1 MMEQRGEEMAEGV
14 AARARL
20 LLRALDREDR
30 LETAGAFVGWL
41 GRETEQGRLPD
52 AAREVFL
59 KALRAAG
66 DPVNYRIVAVLDPLT
81 PASQHALMER
91 VGLSRVALVERIH
104 DLVQA
109 GLATRELIGDEV
121 RATPLAMGLRALVER
136 TAKIAGEHLESE
148 LGRR

>member
-1 MMEQRGEEMAEGV
+1 MGEEMVEGV
-14 AARARL
+14 AARTRL

-41 GRETEQGRLPD
+41 GREAEQGRLPE

-66 DPVNYRIVAVLDPLT
+66 DPVGYRILALLDPLT

-91 VGLSRVALVERIH
+91 TGLSRVALVERVH

-109 GLATRELIGDEV
+109 GLASRELIGDEV
-121 RATPLAMGLRALVER
+121 RATRLAVGLRALVEE
-136 TAKIAGEHLESE
+136 TASAAGESLRRD
-148 LGRR
+148 LGGG

>member
-1 MMEQRGEEMAEGV
+1 MDGRGEEIAEGV
-14 AARARL
+14 AARTRL

-41 GRETEQGRLPD
+41 GREAEQGRLPD

-66 DPVNYRIVAVLDPLT
+66 DPFNYRILGLLDSMT
-81 PASQHALMER
+81 PTSQRALMER
-91 VGLSRVALVERIH
+91 TGLSRVALVERIH
-104 DLVQA
+104 DLIQA

-121 RATPLAMGLRALVER
+121 RATPLAIGLRAIVER
-136 TAKIAGEHLESE
+136 TANAAGEHLRRD
-148 LGRR
+148 LGGG

>member
-1 MMEQRGEEMAEGV
+1 MGEEMVEGV
-14 AARARL
+14 AARTRL

-41 GRETEQGRLPD
+41 GREAEQGRLPE

-66 DPVNYRIVAVLDPLT
+66 DPVGYRILALLDPLT

-91 VGLSRVALVERIH
+91 TGLSRVALVERVH

-109 GLATRELIGDEV
+109 GLASRELIGDEV
-121 RATPLAMGLRALVER
+121 RATPLAVGLRALVEE
-136 TAKIAGEHLESE
+136 TASAAGESLRRD
-148 LGRR
+148 LGGG

>member
-1 MMEQRGEEMAEGV
+1 MEGRGEEIVEGV
-14 AARARL
+14 VARARQ

-41 GRETEQGRLPD
+41 GREREQGRLPD

-66 DPVNYRIVAVLDPLT
+66 DPVSYRVLGLLDPLT
-81 PASQHALMER
+81 PAAQHALMER
-91 VGLSRVALVERIH
+91 TGLSRVALVERVH
-104 DLVQA
+104 DLIQA

-121 RATPLAMGLRALVER
+121 RATPLAMGLLALVER
-136 TAKIAGEHLESE
+136 TAKAAGERLQHD
-148 LGRR
+148 LGGG